1 MSEDVVLGSEIETG
15 VFFTM
20 YTDGVLTLLDKEG
33 ARKLRDELNEFL
45 GEDKQITKVGIQFP
59 AGCDEP
65 DVPVGTQLEDNTG
78 DILEKMSNNP
88 DKKNWRWVQLNG
100 QWESRAGTCYT
111 WDFVQD
117 NYSFTV
123 VA

>member
-1 MSEDVVLGSEIETG
+1 VSEDVVLSSEIETG

-20 YTDGVLTLLDKEG
+20 YTDGVLTLMDKEC

-45 GEDKQITKVGIQFP
+45 EEDTRLAKTGIQFP
-59 AGCDEP
+59 QGCDEP
-65 DVPVGTQLEDNTG
+65 DVPVGTKLMDNTG
-78 DILEKMSNNP
+78 DILEKLNDNP
-88 DKKNWRWVQLNG
+88 DKKNWRWTLIGGERQSYDG
-100 QWESRAGTCYT
+100 SCYT
-111 WDFVQD
+111 WSFVQD